1 MAPEKLLDLT
11 AAPRLTLEVPVG
23 DVLDGLDE
31 ELVEVV
37 LVRELFLDVEDSD
50 FFEVLEESVFLGL
63 LPFGQVEK
71 VTGAIDGALSPGR
84 PGRPRKL
91 LRYCGCHDVLAED
104 NGPVTM
110 NGSKQLVP
118 RGAVHNAG
126 VPVGRVHGDRCRPEN
141 DVGSAARSLE
151 DVEPDGDPG
160 GDPMMMYSASA
171 RKPAKH

>member
-71 VTGAIDGALSPGR
+71 VTGAIDRSP
-84 PGRPRKL
+84 RPRTSWKAEEAAAL
-91 LRYCGCHDVLAED
+91 LWCHEVF
-104 NGPVTM
+104 
-110 NGSKQLVP
+110 
-118 RGAVHNAG
+118 AVW
-126 VPVGRVHGDRCRPEN
+126 
-141 DVGSAARSLE
+141 
-151 DVEPDGDPG
+151 G
-160 GDPMMMYSASA
+160 GDDEGLLSWDEACCCVNS
-171 RKPAKH
+171 R